1 MSMYGVFMNERLAV
15 IAADTKRT
23 KEDNGEIK
31 LLQNDYKKLYLFND
45 LAVAFG
51 GSIAVINAILTM
63 LKDIP
68 QEQITIQTINDI
80 VQKTIKPNSEV
91 LSETISDCNKDYMLE
106 ILAVQ
111 FKKDIQK
118 NVMYHITSLND
129 FEFEETV
136 FCGDT
141 PKSNSYS
148 WGGYEPDKY
157 CKTFTEYCKKN
168 KPSNITEM
176 FLHNFQMNVDERV
189 GGYMDIVAFD
199 RGKLVEYDRFELKD
213 IALMNDNSGHAIFS
227 GKVIG
232 GSIESNTDINVNK
245 DASVGQYLRVGYVS
259 SYVNDEGKTVY
270 KWTDESGI
278 LLSGYTSIKTT
289 NGGNNLAIG
298 AMSSI
303 ELNATKVMQNGKRLL
318 NENDLNDITEEIE
331 QLKAKISKLGN

>member
-111 FKKDIQK
+111 FKQDIQK
-118 NVMYHITSLND
+118 NAMYHITSLNN

-136 FCGDT
+136 FCGDA

-157 CKTFTEYCKKN
+157 CETFTEYCKKN

-213 IALMNDNSGHAIFS
+213 IALMNDNSGHAIFG

-259 SYVNDEGKTVY
+259 SYINDEGKTIY

-289 NGGNNLAIG
+289 NGGNNLSIS

-318 NENDLNDITEEIE
+318 NENDLNDIMEEIR
-331 QLKAKISKLGN
+331 QLKAKISALEN